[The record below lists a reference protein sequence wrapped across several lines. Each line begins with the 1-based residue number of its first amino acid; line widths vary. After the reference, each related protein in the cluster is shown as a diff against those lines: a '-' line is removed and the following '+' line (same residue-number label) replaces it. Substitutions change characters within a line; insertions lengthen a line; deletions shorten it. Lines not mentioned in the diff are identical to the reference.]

1 MELRHEYWIE
11 ESTGGIWAVEL
22 DEGYAVRA
30 CFGPLLLREVDAE
43 LLEAY
48 EYSPGGAAWIEEHRE
63 RFAPFVPEIPYISP
77 T

>member
-11 ESTGGIWAVEL
+11 EATGGIWAVEL
-22 DEGYAVRA
+22 GQDGGVRA
-30 CFGPLLLREVDAE
+30 CYGPLRLRDVDRE

-48 EYSPGGAAWIEEHRE
+48 DYSPGGAAWIEEHRG
-63 RFAPFVPEIPYISP
+63 RFAPFLAEIPYISP